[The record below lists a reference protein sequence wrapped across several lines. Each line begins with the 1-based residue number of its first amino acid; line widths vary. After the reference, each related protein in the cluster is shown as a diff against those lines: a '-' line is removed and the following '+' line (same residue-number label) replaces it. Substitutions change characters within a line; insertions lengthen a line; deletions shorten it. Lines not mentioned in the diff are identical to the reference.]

1 MFNLRGNRSMK
12 TEIPDALKQD
22 VPQTTWGKI
31 LTATPVIMTVVATAL
46 AGLASSEM
54 TRAQYAR
61 SLAAQQQAK
70 AGDQWSFFQAKRLR
84 GAMQRTTLDL
94 IQATADVRPLG
105 ADMLAKFD
113 PATLAALQKGEA
125 PALPP
130 APEISP
136 ELKRARELLE
146 AAKPESEITAALAN
160 IDEAVILA
168 ATRAARDRADVFDTT
183 TKPVNQAL
191 DGLEKSLAGGA
202 RETARDFTAA
212 RARYNA
218 ARYDAEARLNQ
229 SVAHLIELQVRKSN
243 LTADRFH
250 RRSQQFFFGM
260 LGAQAA
266 VIVSTFS
273 LAAQKR
279 SILWTLAAVVGLAA
293 VVFAVFVYFYV

>member
-1 MFNLRGNRSMK
+1 MK

-105 ADMLAKFD
+105 ADVVAKLD
-113 PATLAALQKGEA
+113 PVTAAALQKGEVPA
-125 PALPP
+125 PPP
-130 APEISP
+130 APDMPP
-136 ELKRARELLE
+136 ELKHARELLE
-146 AAKPESEITAALAN
+146 AGKPESEITAALAN
-160 IDEAVILA
+160 IEDEVIVA
-168 ATRAARDRADVFDTT
+168 ATRAARDRADAFDAA
-183 TKPVNQAL
+183 TKPVSQAM
-191 DGLEKSLAGGA
+191 DGLEKSLQGGA
-202 RETARDFTAA
+202 REATRDFTAA
-212 RARYNA
+212 HARYNA

-243 LTADRFH
+243 LLADRFH
-250 RRSQQFFFGM
+250 RRSQKFFFGM

-279 SILWTLAAVVGLAA
+279 SMLWTLAAVVGLAA
-293 VVFAVFVYFYV
+293 VAFAVFVYFYV

>member
-1 MFNLRGNRSMK
+1 MK

-94 IQATADVRPLG
+94 IQATAEVRPLG
-105 ADMLAKFD
+105 ADVLAKFD
-113 PATLAALQKGEA
+113 PATMAALQKGET

-136 ELKRARELLE
+136 ELKHARELLE
-146 AAKPESEITAALAN
+146 AAKPESEITAALAD

-168 ATRAARDRADVFDTT
+168 ATRAARDRADVFDTA
-183 TKPVNQAL
+183 TKPVNQAM
-191 DGLEKSLAGGA
+191 DGLEKTLAGGA
-202 RETARDFTAA
+202 RETTRDFTAA

-243 LTADRFH
+243 LQADRFH
-250 RRSQQFFFGM
+250 RRSQMFFFGM

-293 VVFAVFVYFYV
+293 VAFAVFVYFYE

>member
-1 MFNLRGNRSMK
+1 MK

-105 ADMLAKFD
+105 ADVLAKFD
-113 PATLAALQKGEA
+113 PATIAALQKGETPA
-125 PALPP
+125 PPP
-130 APEISP
+130 ATELSP
-136 ELKRARELLE
+136 ELKHARELLE
-146 AAKPESEITAALAN
+146 AGKPESEITAALAN
-160 IDEAVILA
+160 VEDEVIVT
-168 ATRAARDRADVFDTT
+168 ATRAARDRADAFDTA
-183 TKPVNQAL
+183 TKPVSQAM
-191 DGLEKSLAGGA
+191 DGLEKSLSSGA
-202 RETARDFTAA
+202 REAVRDFTAA

-218 ARYDAEARLNQ
+218 ARYDAEAKLNQ

-243 LTADRFH
+243 LLADRFH

-293 VVFAVFVYFYV
+293 VAFAVFVYFYV

>member
-1 MFNLRGNRSMK
+1 MK
-12 TEIPDALKQD
+12 NQIPDALKQD

-84 GAMQRTTLDL
+84 GSMQRTTLDL
-94 IQATADVRPLG
+94 IQATADVRPPGPDL
-105 ADMLAKFD
+105 LAKLD
-113 PATLAALQKGEA
+113 AATTAALQKGEA

-130 APEISP
+130 APEISAA
-136 ELKRARELLE
+136 LKHALELLE
-146 AAKPESEITAALAN
+146 TAKLESEITAALAD
-160 IDEAVILA
+160 IEEETIVA
-168 ATRAARDRADVFDTT
+168 ATRAARDRSDAFDAATR
-183 TKPVNQAL
+183 PVNQAI
-191 DGLEKSLAGGA
+191 DGLEKSLLGGG
-202 RETARDFTAA
+202 REATRDFIAA

-229 SVAHLIELQVRKSN
+229 SVAHFLELQVRKSN
-243 LTADRFH
+243 LLADRFH

-293 VVFAVFVYFYV
+293 VAFAVFVYFYV